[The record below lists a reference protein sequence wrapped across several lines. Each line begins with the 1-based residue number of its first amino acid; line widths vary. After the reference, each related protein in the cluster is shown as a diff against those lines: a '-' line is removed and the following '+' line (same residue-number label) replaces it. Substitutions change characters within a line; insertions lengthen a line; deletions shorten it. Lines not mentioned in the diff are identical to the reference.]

1 MGHRLII
8 SHRYGGNPGTG
19 GEAAASDLR
28 PLQVDEISATGW
40 LSRFPLNPKD
50 IERQGCV
57 WQLAATWL
65 LPHEGRKRRGTRKL
79 KNLLGLKT

>member
-8 SHRYGGNPGTG
+8 SHRYGGNRGTG

-40 LSRFPLNPKD
+40 LSRFPLNPKETEKD
-50 IERQGCV
+50 RAESGSLLQHGCRHMRAERGDAQGS
-57 WQLAATWL
+57 
-65 LPHEGRKRRGTRKL
+65 
-79 KNLLGLKT
+79 